1 MLCFECLCWIEG
13 KSCGC
18 ARINEVMRLDEL
30 RWSFGI
36 YGVLKSCDGG
46 ICRFEEGSLEMMEME
61 KDVLR
66 FWGFGCL
73 LLLRFGFFDERGL
86 VVVGVVGLL
95 VLIGKFYVS
104 FYQLMLFRYNYYYL
118 HLHFGNYNYY
128 YYYYYHYY

>member
-1 MLCFECLCWIEG
+1 
-13 KSCGC
+13 
-18 ARINEVMRLDEL
+18 
-30 RWSFGI
+30 
-36 YGVLKSCDGG
+36 
-46 ICRFEEGSLEMMEME
+46 ME

-118 HLHFGNYNYY
+118 HLHLRRIQIKPNYEIYIIKLLY
-128 YYYYYHYY
+128 IYFPL